1 MVGKTDKTYNY
12 VRIFSRSNES
22 ALGNLL
28 ADALRQY
35 TGDVYKRQVE
45 TTTGPLGAGMGM
57 AVGMAMAES
66 HPVSYTHLDVYKRQI
81 YSFRRFSQ
89 ITKPAIRKRT
99 GITIIN
105 SALHNPADVT
115 IL

>member
-1 MVGKTDKTYNY
+1 MLIYEHVSDRIPVTYMRYMLY
-12 VRIFSRSNES
+12 VMRIN
-22 ALGNLL
+22 
-28 ADALRQY
+28 
-35 TGDVYKRQVE
+35 V
-45 TTTGPLGAGMGM
+45 
-57 AVGMAMAES
+57 
-66 HPVSYTHLDVYKRQI
+66 I

-89 ITKPAIRKRT
+89 ITKPAIRKMT